1 MFHMTLKKI
10 ILEPAI
16 AWKLVT
22 CQRITLTNTDM
33 TLMGQHLSPRYG
45 QVILVTGYP
54 VSTAVNWSQ
63 RWCPKCVHYQFSC
76 APRLARKYEIEHWCP
91 VVRADGR
98 CTVTWLPNFLGWVD
112 FLSYG
117 ASRARRAAIKGSS
130 VKHSR
135 TTRVLSYKKHSY
147 YERYSECCSYYLQ
160 VTASGG
166 SGCTEQF
173 SGTSGTTAMAS
184 GVIALTLQAK

>member
-45 QVILVTGYP
+45 QVILVSGYP
-54 VSTAVNWSQ
+54 ASTAVNWSQ

-76 APRLARKYEIEHWCP
+76 APKLARKYEIKHWCP
-91 VVRADGR
+91 VVRTDGR
-98 CTVTWLPNFLGWVD
+98 CTVTWLQNFLGWVD
-112 FLSYG
+112 YVSYG
-117 ASRARRAAIKGSS
+117 APPTRALRARGAPLSEMVQKVNNWPRKEALRANVKYWGLSLNQGSRS
-130 VKHSR
+130 SKQPASQG
-135 TTRVLSYKKHSY
+135 LSI
-147 YERYSECCSYYLQ
+147 L
-160 VTASGG
+160 
-166 SGCTEQF
+166 
-173 SGTSGTTAMAS
+173 
-184 GVIALTLQAK
+184 